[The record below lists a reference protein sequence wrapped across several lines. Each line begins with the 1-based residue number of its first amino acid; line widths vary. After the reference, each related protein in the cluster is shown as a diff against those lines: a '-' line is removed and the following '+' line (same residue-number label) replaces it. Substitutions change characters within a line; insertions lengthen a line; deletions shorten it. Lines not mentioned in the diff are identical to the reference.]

1 MKSTK
6 TVVVFLFAVLAA
18 ASVMGCNHAMTQKE
32 YLEAQKQMEADRE
45 ADYHQRRESRLKRE
59 TWDSFY
65 NLFSTNYNLRN
76 ADVSKAE
83 IDEMV
88 TRYNK
93 YKENTAKTTGK
104 FDEKQGPYGK
114 ITYTASGESKADYA
128 SLSLPTEVQA
138 KFSHKFDITI
148 VGDFSNY

>member
-32 YLEAQKQMEADRE
+32 YLEAQKQMKADRE
-45 ADYHQRRESRLKRE
+45 ADYHQDIESELKRA
-59 TWDSFY
+59 TWDHFYSLFSAYY
-65 NLFSTNYNLRN
+65 NLQN

-93 YKENTAKTTGK
+93 DKENTAKTTGK
-104 FDEKQGPYGK
+104 FDKKPRPYGK
-114 ITYTASGESKADYA
+114 ITYTGSGESKADYA
-128 SLSLPTEVQA
+128 SLSLSEVQA

>member
-45 ADYHQRRESRLKRE
+45 ADYHPRRESQLKRA
-59 TWDSFY
+59 TWDYFYSLFSAYY
-65 NLFSTNYNLRN
+65 NLQN

-93 YKENTAKTTGK
+93 DKENTAKTTGK
-104 FDEKQGPYGK
+104 FDEKPDPYGK
-114 ITYTASGESKADYA
+114 ITYTGSGEKQADYA
-128 SLSLPTEVQA
+128 SLNSEQAVKA

-148 VGDFSNY
+148 VGDLSNY

>member
-32 YLEAQKQMEADRE
+32 YLEAQKQMKADRE
-45 ADYHQRRESRLKRE
+45 ADYHQHRESRLKRE
-59 TWDSFY
+59 AWDYFY
-65 NLFSTNYNLRN
+65 SLFSTNYNLQN

-83 IDEMV
+83 IDVMV

-93 YKENTAKTTGK
+93 HAENTAKTTGK
-104 FDEKQGPYGK
+104 FDEKPRPYGK
-114 ITYTASGESKADYA
+114 ITYTGSGESKADYA
-128 SLSLPTEVQA
+128 SLSLSEVQA